1 MSITQIAG
9 PLAAARLSARRSAR
23 RSGRRSGW
31 AALLLTAVSRAV
43 LTMLAG
49 LLLWSVVPSLLGW
62 HSTVVMSDSMAPRLR
77 VGDIAISRPVA
88 AGQQLR
94 LGQVLLVS
102 DPDHPDRLRLH
113 RLAAIRPD
121 GRLTLKG
128 DANRAD
134 DSSPVAR
141 SAVHG
146 IGSLRVP
153 FVGTPAYW
161 VSTGHQARLVLL
173 VLAFGGL
180 LAGAVAFRPDEIPE
194 DDDADD
200 AHGGAHGDAD
210 DDPVGHADGRADGSS
225 GADGRGEPAGTPEQP
240 GPSRRRRAVAAFA
253 VTTITATG
261 VGVAGPA
268 DAATTFSATTTESAG
283 WAAATYFSCTGVVLG
298 DQANPPFLY
307 YELTDSSTRSGK
319 AAADSSGNARTG
331 TYQGTVTAGA
341 AGPCSPGGKGA
352 TLNGSSGWISTP
364 TKVAGPNTFTLQTWF
379 KTTSTSG
386 GELIGF
392 GDSQTGQPSN
402 YDRHL
407 YLTDSGQVVFGV
419 YPGSVQTINSPGT
432 YRDNAW
438 HQVTATLSSAGMQ
451 LYVDGVRVA
460 ANAAVTTAQNY
471 DGWWHIGWNNLT
483 NWGST
488 TPTGRYF
495 AGSMAGVAVYP
506 TALSSNVIAAGYA
519 LRNGPQ

>member
-1 MSITQIAG
+1 MSTTQIAG
-9 PLAAARLSARRSAR
+9 PIAAAGLSARRSDR
-23 RSGRRSGW
+23 RSDRRSGW

-102 DPDHPDRLRLH
+102 DPDQPDRLRLH

-180 LAGAVAFRPDEIPE
+180 LAGAVAFRPDDLPE
-194 DDDADD
+194 ADDHADDADD
-200 AHGGAHGDAD
+200 ADGMPGGGGPAAD
-210 DDPVGHADGRADGSS
+210 
-225 GADGRGEPAGTPEQP
+225 EPAGAPDQA
-240 GPSRRRRAVAAFA
+240 GSSRRRRAVAAFT
-253 VTTITATG
+253 VTAITTAG
-261 VGVAGPA
+261 LGVAGPA
-268 DAATTFSATTTESAG
+268 DAATRFSATTTTAPT
-283 WAAATYFSCTGVVLG
+283 WAAARYFSCEGAVLADKASLPTFYYQLSDTATG
-298 DQANPPFLY
+298 
-307 YELTDSSTRSGK
+307 SSK
-319 AAADSSGNARTG
+319 PALDSSGNARNG

-341 AGPCSPGGKGA
+341 PGPCTPGGSGV
-352 TLNGSSGWISTP
+352 TLNGLTGWISTSQSM
-364 TKVAGPNTFTLQTWF
+364 AGPNVFTLQTWF
-379 KTTSTSG
+379 KTTTMSG

-392 GDSQTGQPSN
+392 GNNQTTASSN

-407 YLTDSGQVVFGV
+407 YMANSGQLVFGV
-419 YPGSVQTINSPGT
+419 YPGTVKTIVSPKSYNDG
-432 YRDNAW
+432 AW
-438 HQVTATLSSAGMQ
+438 HQATATLSAAGMQ
-451 LYVDGVRVA
+451 LYVDGALVSA
-460 ANAAVTTAQNY
+460 DASVTTAQAY
-471 DGWWHIGWNNLT
+471 TGYWHIGWNTLD
-483 NWGST
+483 NWGTT
-488 TPTGRYF
+488 TPLGRYF
-495 AGSMAGVAVYP
+495 GGSLAGVAVYP
-506 TALSSNVIAAGYA
+506 TALSADVIAGGYA
-519 LRNGPQ
+519 ARA